1 VLEAY
6 TDVTR
11 YPRPKR
17 TDCAIIV
24 AATDDAYVS
33 KESVRVLAGIC
44 PASLPPSPPFCFEPS
59 LSEGAGL
66 GGAQDSA
73 RGETG
78 LRKGRHTRMVQS

>member
-33 KESVRVLAGIC
+33 KESVQEVQQHWPGSEVRWVRRLA
-44 PASLPPSPPFCFEPS
+44 
-59 LSEGAGL
+59 
-66 GGAQDSA
+66 
-73 RGETG
+73 
-78 LRKGRHTRMVQS
+78 